1 MGRTIGAAVGAV
13 LVVLFLASVAMERG
27 RTAASIAA
35 SSARVSTDAQN
46 RTVNK
51 TMPSVETAQ
60 PARRAH

>member
-35 SSARVSTDAQN
+35 SSARVNSTAHSN
-46 RTVNK
+46 R
-51 TMPSVETAQ
+51 
-60 PARRAH
+60 